1 MEICYCSLL
10 EQCSKTWCATQP
22 AGDKRNSALT
32 CLCHCRYTTAQNL
45 QWDLLHLPTESRG
58 TQHWNSK
65 LVTPCFTLCASGT
78 SSLASKRKKEKKTC
92 KKKILTGRL
101 KNGYTTLQLHTY
113 PYKESYVVSLSLR
126 QNTCLGDSDATA
138 YFLLERVYIK
148 KGIGG
153 SQERKDRSNVLCS
166 SNFEEMPRK
175 AVMKTW
181 ARGDLVTVQK
191 HRLLLL

>member
-1 MEICYCSLL
+1 M
-10 EQCSKTWCATQP
+10 
-22 AGDKRNSALT
+22 
-32 CLCHCRYTTAQNL
+32 
-45 QWDLLHLPTESRG
+45 
-58 TQHWNSK
+58 
-65 LVTPCFTLCASGT
+65 
-78 SSLASKRKKEKKTC
+78 
-92 KKKILTGRL
+92 
-101 KNGYTTLQLHTY
+101 
-113 PYKESYVVSLSLR
+113 
-126 QNTCLGDSDATA
+126 GDSDATA

-181 ARGDLVTVQK
+181 ARGDLVTVLK

>member
-1 MEICYCSLL
+1 MFYTVCFRYLL
-10 EQCSKTWCATQP
+10 
-22 AGDKRNSALT
+22 
-32 CLCHCRYTTAQNL
+32 
-45 QWDLLHLPTESRG
+45 
-58 TQHWNSK
+58 
-65 LVTPCFTLCASGT
+65 T
-78 SSLASKRKKEKKTC
+78 SFQKKERKKEKKLQ
-92 KKKILTGRL
+92 KKILTGRL